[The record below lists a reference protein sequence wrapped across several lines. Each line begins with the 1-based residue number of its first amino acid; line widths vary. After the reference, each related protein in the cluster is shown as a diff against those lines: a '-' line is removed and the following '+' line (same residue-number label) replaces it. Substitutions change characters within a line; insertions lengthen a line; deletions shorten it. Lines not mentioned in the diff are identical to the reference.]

1 MNMHGIWEDI
11 GKWKKYDGKR
21 EWEFIGNTFF
31 LKRKEKSPNICG
43 IWELT
48 GIVEKII
55 SLAIWDHEKSGM
67 PRSISDPQTSQLEP
81 QKDKTKLRPIQMSE
95 FRES

>member
-1 MNMHGIWEDI
+1 M
-11 GKWKKYDGKR
+11 GKGNGKLL
-21 EWEFIGNTFF
+21 ETLFF

-43 IWELT
+43 IWEMT

-55 SLAIWDHEKSGM
+55 SLAIWDPEKSGM
-67 PRSISDPQTSQLEP
+67 PRSLSDPQTSQLEP
-81 QKDKTKLRPIQMSE
+81 QKDKTKLSPIQMSE